1 MTPNT
6 KGEVEMKT
14 LVPSRNSRSPVNSHD
29 TNLDAADVLPRRT
42 VLRGALA
49 VGCSLLVPAALLAC
63 GRQTETEDAPR
74 TSAPDEAG
82 PSPDTASPAQA
93 DAKVSQASVQ
103 YQDQPKGDQQ
113 CSGCIHFVG
122 PNACRAVEGEI
133 SPEGWC
139 ILWAA
144 QS

>member
-14 LVPSRNSRSPVNSHD
+14 LASSRNSSRSPVNPHD

-42 VLRGALA
+42 VLRGAIA
-49 VGCSLLVPAALLAC
+49 VGCSMLVPAALLAC
-63 GRQTETEDAPR
+63 GRQTEPEEARR

-82 PSPDTASPAQA
+82 
-93 DAKVSQASVQ
+93 AKASQASVQ

-113 CSGCIHFVG
+113 CSGCINFVG
-122 PNACRAVEGEI
+122 PNACRVVEGEI

-139 ILWAA
+139 NLWAP

>member
-14 LVPSRNSRSPVNSHD
+14 LASSRNSSRSPVNPHD

-63 GRQTETEDAPR
+63 GRQTETQDTPR
-74 TSAPDEAG
+74 TSAPDQAG
-82 PSPDTASPAQA
+82 PGGSEKA
-93 DAKVSQASVQ
+93 SQASVQ
-103 YQDQPKGDQQ
+103 YQGQPRGDQQ

-122 PNACRAVEGEI
+122 PNTCEMVEGEI

-139 ILWAA
+139 NLWAP